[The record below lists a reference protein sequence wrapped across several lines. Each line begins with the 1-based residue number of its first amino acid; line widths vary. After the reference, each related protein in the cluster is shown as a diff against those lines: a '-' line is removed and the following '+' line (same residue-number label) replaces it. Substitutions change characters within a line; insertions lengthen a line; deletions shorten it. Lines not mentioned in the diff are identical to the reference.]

1 MIDVYAS
8 TDARLIELIGAKIRR
23 LRLNRDQSQTSLAA
37 ISGVDVSVVQR
48 LENGF
53 GCTLINLIKI
63 LRGLQQL
70 EILDDF
76 FKEDPVS
83 PRMLAKLAN
92 ADKQR
97 KRATKKKKNESDE
110 TLSW

>member
-37 ISGVDVSVVQR
+37 ISGVNVSVLQR
-48 LENGF
+48 LENGC
-53 GCTLINLIKI
+53 GCTLISLIKI

-83 PRMLAKLAN
+83 PRMLAKLVN

-97 KRATKKKKNESDE
+97 KRATKKKNESDE

>member
-37 ISGVDVSVVQR
+37 ISGVNVSVLQR

-53 GCTLINLIKI
+53 GCTLISLIKI

-97 KRATKKKKNESDE
+97 KRATKKKNESDE